1 MEINLYRLIFDAV
14 IVMNHTDIGGNAMNF
29 SEFLSRLSEDYPVPD
44 SHIAENTEIFHVQ
57 ELPVPHP
64 EPKSPVQNVLYFADS
79 DACDEAAFAGL
90 SEHGLNLVWTGGG
103 RLSVCE
109 NAFVN

>member
-1 MEINLYRLIFDAV
+1 MTFAD
-14 IVMNHTDIGGNAMNF
+14 
-29 SEFLSRLSEDYPVPD
+29 FLSRLSEDYPVPD

-90 SEHGLNLVWTGGG
+90 SEHGLNLVWTGGR